1 MDNLLPINEYTE
13 VDGRA
18 YLNPQVALD
27 ESNTFI
33 DNLRTAQGQQNQEIF
48 TDTQRLGTDVPTN
61 LGGLT
66 GAESYFTSRY
76 QTPQTN
82 AVVANLRATA
92 QLAALNQA
100 LQNEQAIWKKRYQDA
115 YNAYQRRAASRA
127 SGGGSGG
134 SGSGGGEGLG
144 LDTNENGAESI
155 GISQYTGGEYQS
167 GKLYPVTNYVSD
179 YQDASGQWWQVAN
192 PDFRDVSFGPTTDP
206 IRYKQTNENVVNV
219 NGQDYIYLD
228 NVPNREGSWYRVTRS
243 AGPGTYSPYAGS

>member
-1 MDNLLPINEYTE
+1 MFDNTNEFMQVE
-13 VDGRA
+13 GRY
-18 YLNPQVALD
+18 YLNPQLSVD
-27 ESNTFI
+27 ESNAFI
-33 DNLRTAQGQQNQEIF
+33 QNLR
-48 TDTQRLGTDVPTN
+48 DTQQAQNAQIAEQTRMLGTDVSTS

-66 GAESYFTSRY
+66 GSESYWASRY
-76 QTPQTN
+76 QTPQMN
-82 AVVANLRATA
+82 ALVQNLRTTA
-92 QLAALNQA
+92 QATALNQA
-100 LQNEQAIWKKRYQDA
+100 LQNEQAKWKKRYQDA
-115 YNAYQRRAASRA
+115 YNAYQRRVASRA
-127 SGGGSGG
+127 S
-134 SGSGGGEGLG
+134 GEGLG
-144 LDTNENGAESI
+144 LDTNENSASGV

-228 NVPNREGSWYRVTRS
+228 NIPNREGSWYRVTRS

>member
-1 MDNLLPINEYTE
+1 MDLLNENEYITI
-13 VDGRA
+13 DGRGYA
-18 YLNPQVALD
+18 NPQVALD
-27 ESNTFI
+27 ESNQFI
-33 DNLRTAQGQQNQEIF
+33 ENLRSTQQANNQQIQ
-48 TDTQRLGTDVPTN
+48 TDTYNLGTAVPSQ

-66 GAESYFTSRY
+66 GGESYFTSRY

-82 AVVANLRATA
+82 ATVANLRATA
-92 QLAALNQA
+92 QAAALNQA
-100 LQNEQAIWKKRYQDA
+100 LENEQAKWKKRYQDA
-115 YNAYQRRAASRA
+115 YNAYQRRAWNRSNPS
-127 SGGGSGG
+127 SGGGGE
-134 SGSGGGEGLG
+134 EGLG
-144 LDTNENGAESI
+144 LDTNEGQ
-155 GISQYTGGEYQS
+155 GGKVDISQYTGGEYQS
-167 GKLYPVTNYVSD
+167 GKLYPVTDYVSD